1 MFNEMIKITGLE
13 KGSIRRTQPFLSWMR
28 VGPLEYILEGG
39 KAHRHMVSVGTL
51 KTFWISQTDLLVP
64 DFKAETRL
72 ILNMLSAEIGNN
84 DGFPKGIFDSDLN
97 VKKFPT
103 SGFDLT
109 EINDLKEAIKC
120 MIGLSKYIS
129 KFEYYLSK

>member
-1 MFNEMIKITGLE
+1 MGLLVERSGKIISHPLE
-13 KGSIRRTQPFLSWMR
+13 KEQQRCRSLS
-28 VGPLEYILEGG
+28 LEYILEGG
-39 KAHRHMVSVGTL
+39 
-51 KTFWISQTDLLVP
+51 
-64 DFKAETRL
+64 KAETRL

-120 MIGLSKYIS
+120 MIGLSKYSS
-129 KFEYYLSK
+129 KFEYYHSK